1 MSKALKFSYSRVT
14 DAIKHFPD
22 KLHAPV
28 APDLL
33 SIEGHEDDGVLVP
46 EALGPDQS

>member
-1 MSKALKFSYSRVT
+1 MTSGLKLRCLRVA
-14 DAIKHFPD
+14 DVLRHFPD